1 MCYLNTYCKVHFV
14 RIPVGKESRN
24 MKEKEQLNLNRMIP
38 KAGAAIVTVTVFL
51 FAVFLII
58 NFSMGSYFVCLILPI
73 GFIMM
78 TAGLYNECEGDRK
91 VAANIGLILA
101 AVYAAFIMLVYFSQ
115 LTTVKNEQLN
125 EQAAKLLEF
134 GKFGLIFNYDLLGYG
149 VMALSTFFTGLSM
162 KPDNKTDK
170 WLKALLMIHGVFFFS
185 CTFMPITGMFAKI
198 SSGGDGIGG
207 RLALVAWCVYFL
219 PVGILSF
226 LHFRK
231 R

>member
-1 MCYLNTYCKVHFV
+1 M
-14 RIPVGKESRN
+14 
-24 MKEKEQLNLNRMIP
+24 NLNKIIS
-38 KAGAAIVTVTVFL
+38 KAGSAIVTGTVFL
-51 FAVFLII
+51 FAVFLIF

-78 TAGLYNECEGDRK
+78 TAGLHNECEADRK
-91 VAANIGLILA
+91 VASNIGLILA
-101 AVYAAFIMLVYFSQ
+101 AVYATFIMLVYFSQ

-125 EQAAKLLEF
+125 EQAANLLEF

-162 KPDNKTDK
+162 QPNNKTDK
-170 WLKALLMIHGVFFFS
+170 WLKALLMIHGLFFFS
-185 CTFMPITGMFAKI
+185 CTFMPITGMFAKM

-226 LHFRK
+226 LHFK
-231 R
+231 NPNKMVAL

>member
-1 MCYLNTYCKVHFV
+1 
-14 RIPVGKESRN
+14 
-24 MKEKEQLNLNRMIP
+24 
-38 KAGAAIVTVTVFL
+38 
-51 FAVFLII
+51 
-58 NFSMGSYFVCLILPI
+58 MGSFFVCLILPI

-78 TAGLYNECEGDRK
+78 TAGLHNECEDDRK

-101 AVYAAFIMLVYFSQ
+101 AVYATFIMFVYFTQ

-134 GKFGLIFNYDLLGYG
+134 GKFGLIFNCDLLGYG

-162 KPDNKTDK
+162 KPNSKTGK
-170 WLKALLMIHGVFFFS
+170 WLKALLMIHGVFYFS
-185 CTFMPITGMFAKI
+185 CTFMPITGMFAKM

-226 LHFRK
+226 FHFNNRK
-231 R
+231 Q

>member
-1 MCYLNTYCKVHFV
+1 MDLNK
-14 RIPVGKESRN
+14 
-24 MKEKEQLNLNRMIP
+24 MIP
-38 KAGAAIVTVTVFL
+38 KAGSAIVTATVFL
-51 FAVFLII
+51 FAVFLTV
-58 NFSMGSYFVCLILPI
+58 NFSMGSYFVCLILPV

-78 TAGLYNECEGDRK
+78 TAGLHHECESSRK
-91 VAANIGLILA
+91 VAANIGLTLA
-101 AVYAAFIMLVYFSQ
+101 AVYATFIMLVYFSQ

-134 GKFGLIFNYDLLGYG
+134 GRFGLIFNYDLLGYG

-162 KPDNKTDK
+162 KPESKPDK
-170 WLKALLMIHGVFFFS
+170 WLRALMMIHGGFYFS
-185 CTFMPITGMFAKI
+185 CTFMPMTGIFAKMP
-198 SSGGDGIGG
+198 SGGDGIGG

-231 R
+231 S

>member
-1 MCYLNTYCKVHFV
+1 MISKV
-14 RIPVGKESRN
+14 GS
-24 MKEKEQLNLNRMIP
+24 
-38 KAGAAIVTVTVFL
+38 AIVTVTVFL

-78 TAGLYNECEGDRK
+78 TAGLHNECENDRK
-91 VAANIGLILA
+91 VAANIGLNIA
-101 AVYAAFIMLVYFSQ
+101 AVYATFIMLVYYSQ
-115 LTTVKNEQLN
+115 LTTVNNEQLN

-134 GKFGLIFNYDLLGYG
+134 NKYGLIFNYDLLGYG

-170 WLKALLMIHGVFFFS
+170 WLKALLMIHGVFYFS
-185 CTFMPITGMFAKI
+185 CTFMPMTGMFAKM

-219 PVGILSF
+219 PIGILSF
-226 LHFRK
+226 LHFKK